1 MSKFVDNIFTLQ
13 NNVFALTP
21 LLISFYKNLQ
31 SREKD
36 MLLAYFVFP
45 LVLNRECIEIIKQLN
60 RNSQLSRIT
69 RNKDIMAGFE
79 ERFEFY
85 KDITNK
91 CLQYALDCRYI
102 EIDKNLTVHVIT
114 GDQLYTDPILS
125 DSLNLSSSLYRVF
138 TRNVINTY
146 YSFGIKKL

>member
-1 MSKFVDNIFTLQ
+1 MSRLVDNIFTLQ

-21 LLISFYKNLQ
+21 LLISFYKKLQ

-45 LVLNRECIEIIKQLN
+45 LVLNQECIENIKQLN
-60 RNSQLSRIT
+60 RHSQLSRIT
-69 RNKDIMAGFE
+69 RDKEIMAGFE

-85 KDITNK
+85 KDITNR
-91 CLQYALDCRYI
+91 CLQYALDCGYI
-102 EIDKNLTVHVIT
+102 EIDKNLTVHVISNE
-114 GDQLYTDPILS
+114 QMFTDPILTN
-125 DSLNLSSSLYRVF
+125 SLKLSSILYRVF

>member
-1 MSKFVDNIFTLQ
+1 MSRFVDNIFTLQ
-13 NNVFALTP
+13 NNAFALMP

-45 LVLNRECIEIIKQLN
+45 LVLNRECLEKIKKLKT
-60 RNSQLSRIT
+60 NSQLTRIT
-69 RNKDIMAGFE
+69 RNKEIMAGFE

-85 KDITNK
+85 KDITNR
-91 CLQYALDCRYI
+91 CLQYALDCKYI

-114 GDQLYTDPILS
+114 DEQLLS
-125 DSLNLSSSLYRVF
+125 DSALSKSFLLASNLHKVF
-138 TRNVINTY
+138 TRNVINIY

>member
-1 MSKFVDNIFTLQ
+1 MSRFIDNIFTLN

-31 SREKD
+31 SKERD
-36 MLLAYFVFP
+36 ILLAYFVFP
-45 LVLNRECIEIIKQLN
+45 LVLNRECLKKIKQLN

-69 RNKDIMAGFE
+69 RDKDIMAGFE
-79 ERFEFY
+79 GRFEFY
-85 KDITNK
+85 KDITNR

-114 GDQLYTDPILS
+114 DERMFTDPVLS
-125 DSLNLSSSLYRVF
+125 DSLNLSSNLYRVF

>member
-1 MSKFVDNIFTLQ
+1 MSRFADNIFTLQ

-21 LLISFYKNLQ
+21 LLISFYKNLK

-45 LVLNRECIEIIKQLN
+45 LVLNRECLEKIKKLKT
-60 RNSQLSRIT
+60 NSQLTRIT
-69 RNKDIMAGFE
+69 RNKEIMAGFE

-85 KDITNK
+85 KGITNR
-91 CLQYALDCRYI
+91 CLQYALDCKYI

-114 GDQLYTDPILS
+114 DEQLLS
-125 DSLNLSSSLYRVF
+125 DSALSESFSLASNLHKVF
-138 TRNVINTY
+138 TRNVINIY
-146 YSFGIKKL
+146 YSYGIKKL

>member
-85 KDITNK
+85 KNITNK

>member
-31 SREKD
+31 SKEKD

-45 LVLNRECIEIIKQLN
+45 LVLNRDCVEKIKQLN
-60 RNSQLSRIT
+60 RKSQLSRIT
-69 RNKDIMAGFE
+69 RDKDIMAGFE

-85 KDITNK
+85 KDITNR
-91 CLQYALDCRYI
+91 CLQYALDCKYI
-102 EIDKNLTVHVIT
+102 EIDKNLSVQVIT
-114 GDQLYTDPILS
+114 DEQMFTDPILHNS
-125 DSLNLSSSLYRVF
+125 FTLSSSLSRIF
-138 TRNVINTY
+138 TRDVINTY
-146 YSFGIKKL
+146 YSFGIKQL

>member
-1 MSKFVDNIFTLQ
+1 MSRLVDNIFTLQ

-45 LVLNRECIEIIKQLN
+45 LVLNQECIENIKQLN
-60 RNSQLSRIT
+60 CHSQLSRIT
-69 RNKDIMAGFE
+69 RDKDIMAGFE

-85 KDITNK
+85 KNITNR
-91 CLQYALDCRYI
+91 CLQYALDCGYI
-102 EIDKNLTVHVIT
+102 EIDKNLTVHVISNE
-114 GDQLYTDPILS
+114 QMFTDPILTN
-125 DSLNLSSSLYRVF
+125 SLKLSSILYRVF
-138 TRNVINTY
+138 TRNVINIY

>member
-45 LVLNRECIEIIKQLN
+45 LVLNRECIEKIKQLN

-69 RNKDIMAGFE
+69 RDKDIMAGFE
-79 ERFEFY
+79 KRFEFY
-85 KDITNK
+85 KGITNR
-91 CLQYALDCRYI
+91 CLQYALDCEYI
-102 EIDKNLTVHVIT
+102 EIDKNLTVHVISNE
-114 GDQLYTDPILS
+114 QMFTDPILT
-125 DSLNLSSSLYRVF
+125 DSLNLSSILHRVF

>member
-1 MSKFVDNIFTLQ
+1 MSRFVDNIFTLQ

-45 LVLNRECIEIIKQLN
+45 LVLNRECIEKIKQLN

-69 RNKDIMAGFE
+69 RDNNIMAGFE

-85 KDITNK
+85 KDITNR
-91 CLQYALDCRYI
+91 CLQYALDCKYI

-114 GDQLYTDPILS
+114 DDQLYTDPILS

-146 YSFGIKKL
+146 YSFGIKKS

>member
-31 SREKD
+31 SKEKD
-36 MLLAYFVFP
+36 MLLAYFIFP
-45 LVLNRECIEIIKQLN
+45 LVLNRDCIEKIKQLN
-60 RNSQLSRIT
+60 CKSQLGRIT
-69 RNKDIMAGFE
+69 RDKGIMAGFE

-85 KDITNK
+85 KDITNR

-102 EIDKNLTVHVIT
+102 EIDKNLTIHVIT
-114 GDQLYTDPILS
+114 DEQMFTDPILK
-125 DSLNLSSSLYRVF
+125 DSLTLSSNLHRVF
-138 TRNVINTY
+138 TRNVINIY

>member
-1 MSKFVDNIFTLQ
+1 MSRFVDNIFTLQ

-45 LVLNRECIEIIKQLN
+45 LVLNRECIEIIKKLN

>member
-31 SREKD
+31 SKEKD

-45 LVLNRECIEIIKQLN
+45 LVLNRDCIDKIKQLN

-69 RNKDIMAGFE
+69 RDKDIMAGFE

-85 KDITNK
+85 KDITNR
-91 CLQYALDCRYI
+91 CLQYALDCKYI

-114 GDQLYTDPILS
+114 DEYVFTDPVLS
-125 DSLNLSSSLYRVF
+125 DSLNLSSCLYRVF
-138 TRNVINTY
+138 TRNIINTY

>member
-1 MSKFVDNIFTLQ
+1 MSRLVDNIFTLQ

-45 LVLNRECIEIIKQLN
+45 LVLNQECIENIKQLN
-60 RNSQLSRIT
+60 HHSQLSRIT
-69 RNKDIMAGFE
+69 RDKEIMAGFE

-85 KDITNK
+85 KDITNR
-91 CLQYALDCRYI
+91 CLQYALDCGYI
-102 EIDKNLTVHVIT
+102 EIDKNLTVHVISNE
-114 GDQLYTDPILS
+114 QMFTDPILTN
-125 DSLNLSSSLYRVF
+125 SLKLSSILYRVF

>member
-45 LVLNRECIEIIKQLN
+45 LVLNQECIEKIKQLN
-60 RNSQLSRIT
+60 SNSQLSRIT
-69 RNKDIMAGFE
+69 RDKDIMAGFE
-79 ERFEFY
+79 ERFTFY
-85 KDITNK
+85 KGITNR
-91 CLQYALDCRYI
+91 CLQYALDCKYI
-102 EIDKNLTVHVIT
+102 EIDKNLTVHVISNE
-114 GDQLYTDPILS
+114 QMFTDPILT
-125 DSLNLSSSLYRVF
+125 DSLKLSSILYKVF